1 MRFRNN
7 FENSKGVSLIEIL
20 IGATLGVL
28 VLGAVISIYIK
39 EDEVISRENE
49 ETDIGA
55 KGRDLIKFLA

>member
-39 EDEVISRENE
+39 EDEDISRENE

>member
-7 FENSKGVSLIEIL
+7 CENSKGVSLIEIL

-55 KGRDLIKFLA
+55 KGRDLIKFLV